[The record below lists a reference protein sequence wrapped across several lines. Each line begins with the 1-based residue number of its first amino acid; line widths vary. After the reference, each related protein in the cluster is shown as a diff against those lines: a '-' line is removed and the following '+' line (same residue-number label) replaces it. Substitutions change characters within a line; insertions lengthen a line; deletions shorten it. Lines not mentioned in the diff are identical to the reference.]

1 MALWVWIVTLLFVT
15 GIIATHHWDENGY
28 VFFCLC
34 MGRFG
39 NQADHF
45 LGGLSFTKAVNRTL
59 VLPAFR
65 TYKNIPF
72 NEWFKVEPLEEYHRV
87 ILAEDFMA
95 ELASEH
101 WPVGKR
107 TGFCY
112 APRGGTCEMKNGNPF
127 TNFWDEYGVD
137 FDEIHPLQAYYAD
150 TQNFMDVY
158 PPEKYPVLAMRG
170 APAVFPVAEKDVP
183 LQKYIQWSD
192 KIQDEIDHHI
202 QKLFNNDLY
211 VGIHLRNGADWERAC
226 EHAKDQIRY
235 MASPQCLGYKNYE
248 KLPANLCYPS
258 TTEVLRLT
266 KKVVEETKVKHL
278 FIATD
283 QRNLMNEL
291 RGVLGSEINIVHLD
305 PHLPII
311 DIGILQKS
319 EHFIGNCVSSF
330 TASVTRDRLVKE
342 KPTSFWGYS

>member
-1 MALWVWIVTLLFVT
+1 MLTFSFVT
-15 GIIATHHWDENGY
+15 ATHVWDDDGY

-39 NQADHF
+39 NQAEHF
-45 LGGLSFTKAVNRTL
+45 LGGLSFAKAVNRTL
-59 VLPAFR
+59 VLPGFR

-72 NEWFKVEPLEEYHRV
+72 DDWFKVEPIAEYHKKV

-95 ELASEH
+95 DLAPEH

-112 APRGGTCEMKNGNPF
+112 APRDGTCVMKNGNPF

-137 FDEIHPLQAYYAD
+137 FDDIHPLEEYYAN
-150 TQNFMDVY
+150 TQRFMSRY
-158 PPEKYPVLAMRG
+158 PGDKYPVLAMRG
-170 APAVFPVAEKDVP
+170 APATFPITEQDIP
-183 LQKYIQWSD
+183 LQRYIQWSD
-192 KIQDEIDHHI
+192 KIEKEIDGHI
-202 QKLFNNDLY
+202 KELFNDEPY
-211 VGIHLRNGADWERAC
+211 VGIHLRNGADWQRAC
-226 EHAKDQIRY
+226 GHTKKQTQF
-235 MASPQCLGYKNYE
+235 MASPQCLGYKNYKVMPE
-248 KLPANLCYPS
+248 NLCYPPTS
-258 TTEVLRLT
+258 EVLRLT

-283 QRNLMNEL
+283 QKPLIKEL
-291 RGVLGSEINIVHLD
+291 TEVLGPQIKLHHLD

-330 TASVTRDRLVKE
+330 TAFVTRDRLITD

>member
-1 MALWVWIVTLLFVT
+1 MWLQVTLLAVLTFVCIT
-15 GIIATHHWDENGY
+15 GTHVWDDNGY

-39 NQADHF
+39 NQAEHF
-45 LGGLSFTKAVNRTL
+45 LGGLSFAKAVNRTL

-65 TYKNIPF
+65 TYKNVPF
-72 NEWFKVEPLEEYHRV
+72 DEWFKVEPLATYHRV

-95 ELASEH
+95 ELAPEH

-112 APRGGTCEMKNGNPF
+112 APRDGTCEMKNGNPF

-137 FDEIHPLQAYYAD
+137 FDEIHPLQAYYSD
-150 TQNFMDVY
+150 TERFISSY
-158 PPEKYPVLAMRG
+158 PPDKYPVLAMRG
-170 APAVFPVAEKDVP
+170 APATFPIAEKDIP

-192 KIQDEIDHHI
+192 KIQAEIDGHI
-202 QKLFNNDLY
+202 KNLFNDEPY
-211 VGIHLRNGADWERAC
+211 VGIHLRNGADWEKAC
-226 EHAKDQIRY
+226 EHTKDQIQF
-235 MASPQCLGYKNYE
+235 MASPQCLGYKNY
-248 KLPANLCYPS
+248 KPMPKYLCFPPTS
-258 TTEVLRLT
+258 EILRLT
-266 KKVVEETKVKHL
+266 KKVIDETKAKHL

-283 QRNLMNEL
+283 QKPLIKEL
-291 RGVLGSEINIVHLD
+291 TEALGPEIKLHHLD

-330 TASVTRDRLVKE
+330 TSAVTRDRLIKE